1 MSENESKSEVAQLM
15 RRIALEYEA
24 AERGLFGFAGGS
36 SKHQFITARLENIG
50 ACHEQLAQLVGDKQA
65 AHLVCDVLEH
75 GVQAEEH

>member
-1 MSENESKSEVAQLM
+1 MEMSGAKSEVAQLM

-24 AERGLFGFAGGS
+24 AERGLFGFAEGS

-65 AHLVCDVLEH
+65 AQLVCEAMEN
-75 GVQAEEH
+75 GVEGPEA